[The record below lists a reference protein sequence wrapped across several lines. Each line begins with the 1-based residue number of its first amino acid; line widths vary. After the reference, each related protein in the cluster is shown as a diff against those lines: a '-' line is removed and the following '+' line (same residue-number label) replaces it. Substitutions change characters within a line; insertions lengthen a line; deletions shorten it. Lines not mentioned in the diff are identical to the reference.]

1 MEMYIYILV
10 VRLYITCVRKIHI
23 HIYNKIFNPL
33 VLLVGVGDC
42 RGQCPGIGPVSPT
55 PTLKAGV
62 GTRPGVAM
70 LGSSGVSA
78 LKAGR
83 FLNSLAEAASPGI
96 SLQKILGMIIM

>member
-42 RGQCPGIGPVSPT
+42 KVS
-55 PTLKAGV
+55 LKV
-62 GTRPGVAM
+62 KERK
-70 LGSSGVSA
+70 LGSFV
-78 LKAGR
+78 
-83 FLNSLAEAASPGI
+83 
-96 SLQKILGMIIM
+96 

>member
-1 MEMYIYILV
+1 MYFNNGNV
-10 VRLYITCVRKIHI
+10 HIHI
-23 HIYNKIFNPL
+23 SCQIVYHLCTKNLYTYIYNKIFNPL

-55 PTLKAGV
+55 PTLKAGL

-83 FLNSLAEAASPGI
+83 FLNSLAE
-96 SLQKILGMIIM
+96 